1 MKRIIWMIGLLIV
14 LVIFYA
20 SMSKPK
26 TTHKLTDVEYTS
38 SYKISEPKKK
48 ELKIVDGWTFKFSKN
63 YMYVKGSVEN
73 VGNSDISYYKIRVR
87 YLDENNK
94 VIDSDWTNG
103 SNVKIEEQQKFEIIT
118 ERDNRIK
125 KCSLNLEEIR

>member
-26 TTHKLTDVEYTS
+26 TTHKLIDVEYTS

-48 ELKIVDGWTFKFSKN
+48 ELKIVDGWTFEFSKN

-125 KCSLNLEEIR
+125 KCSLSLEEIR